1 MARCGDCV
9 KGVEAENVVLHTTN
23 THLQQQLDIMKR
35 ERAGQAE
42 AEPEFKRAPGSR
54 FSVAELRPGA
64 SGRRRRGCR
73 GRSRGR
79 SRGRRGRSRG
89 RSRERSRGR
98 SRGRKGRSR
107 GHKGHKGRKGRSR
120 RR

>member
-9 KGVEAENVVLHTTN
+9 KGVEAENVVLRTTN

-35 ERAGQAE
+35 ERAEQDEVAL
-42 AEPEFKRAPGSR
+42 PIVRAPGSR
-54 FSVAELRPGA
+54 FSVVELRPGA
-64 SGRRRRGCR
+64 SGRRRSRGRSRGRNR

-79 SRGRRGRSRG
+79 SRGPSRG
-89 RSRERSRGR
+89 P
-98 SRGRKGRSR
+98 SRGRKGR
-107 GHKGHKGRKGRSR
+107 KGHKERKGRSR